1 MKHKQLG
8 AASKVEVLEFAAMW
22 VREKRPPFVVAEEF
36 AGFVGRSTGS
46 EAVLDELLAVVL
58 DCGFPCVRGD
68 NGERVLWLR
77 PTNKGELAQS
87 FAPTEIVRQFVD
99 AATSGA
105 SAV

>member
-1 MKHKQLG
+1 MKHKQL
-8 AASKVEVLEFAAMW
+8 AASKNEILEFAALW

-36 AGFVGRSTGS
+36 VGFVARSTGS
-46 EAVLDELLAVVL
+46 EAGLDVLLAVVL

-77 PTNKGELAQS
+77 PTNKGESAQS
-87 FAPTEIVRQFVD
+87 FVPTEAVRQFVA

-105 SAV
+105 SAA